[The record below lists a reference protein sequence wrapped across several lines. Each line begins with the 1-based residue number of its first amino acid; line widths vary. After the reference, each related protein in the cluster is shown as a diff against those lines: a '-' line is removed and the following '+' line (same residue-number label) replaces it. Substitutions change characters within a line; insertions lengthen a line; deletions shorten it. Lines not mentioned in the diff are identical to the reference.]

1 MVSPVRIALC
11 FGTYPP
17 QHNGGADYVANLAR
31 ALVAEGVEVLVLT
44 SPSDGAPEQEEELP
58 GLRVARIVEDWRTLS
73 RKGRRSIKRAN
84 RVLAAE
90 GVQVVHV
97 FFPDSVVQGRYQL
110 PAALGL
116 GRIPLVSTFWN
127 LGLGSRSPAAVRLE
141 SLALIARSR
150 VLTSHD
156 PAYLRLLERLSLG
169 RRPVLW
175 LPAGSNI
182 PVNGRPS
189 DPREQ
194 LSAKVGLDPR
204 GRYLAYFGQLDA
216 TRGVE
221 DLFVALADVRER
233 EDVRLLM
240 VGSAGRPER
249 YREGGTAAWADF
261 NRVRSLPKELGVE
274 EAVVWTDYLPGADVA
289 ALLGGADCCVFPYR
303 KNSVGRSAL
312 AAALQL
318 GVPTVLA
325 GTPDSIAPL
334 RPGRHVLLVPPGR
347 PDELAAAL
355 SRLVADADERKR
367 LADGALQ
374 AARLFAWPR
383 IAAAARGAYTRA
395 LQLA

>member
-1 MVSPVRIALC
+1 MTSAVRIALC

-17 QHNGGADYVANLAR
+17 EHNGGSDYVANLAR
-31 ALVAEGVEVLVLT
+31 ALAAEGLQVLVLT
-44 SPSDGAPEQEEELP
+44 SPSDGAAEQEEELP
-58 GLRVARIVEDWRTLS
+58 GVRVARIVEDWRALT
-73 RKGRRSIKRAN
+73 RKGRRSFRRAN
-84 RVLAAE
+84 RLLAAE

-97 FFPDSVVQGRYQL
+97 FFPDSVFQGRYQVA
-110 PAALGL
+110 AALGL
-116 GRIPLVSTFWN
+116 GRVPLVSTFWN
-127 LGLGSRSPAAVRLE
+127 LGLGSRSPTAVRLE
-141 SLALIARSR
+141 SLALLARSR

-182 PVNGRPS
+182 PLNERPS
-189 DPREQ
+189 EPREQ
-194 LSAKVGLDPR
+194 LSLKAGLDPHA
-204 GRYLAYFGQLDA
+204 RYLAYFGQLDA

-221 DLFVALADVRER
+221 DLFVALAEVRER

-249 YREGGTAAWADF
+249 YRDGGAETWAEF
-261 NRVRSLPKELGVE
+261 HRLRSLPKKLGVE
-274 EAVVWTDYLPGADVA
+274 EAVVWTDYLPGQDVA
-289 ALLGGADCCVFPYR
+289 ALLGGADCCVLPYR

-312 AAALQL
+312 AAALEL
-318 GVPTVLA
+318 GLPTVLA
-325 GTPDSIAPL
+325 GTPETVKPL
-334 RPGRHVLLVPPGR
+334 LPGRHVLLVPPRR
-347 PDELAAAL
+347 PDELAVAL
-355 SRLVADADERKR
+355 TRLVADADERQR

-395 LQLA
+395 LQPA